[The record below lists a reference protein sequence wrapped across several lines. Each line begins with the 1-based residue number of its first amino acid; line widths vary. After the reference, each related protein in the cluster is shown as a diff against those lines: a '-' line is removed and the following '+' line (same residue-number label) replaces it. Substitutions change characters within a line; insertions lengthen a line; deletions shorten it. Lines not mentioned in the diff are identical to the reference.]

1 MCYYLIYI
9 NVELID
15 DIIIIAITLIISIIN
30 IPSVL
35 RLILIQPIIQWI
47 PYCSLQLHNCS
58 VGAQELCG
66 LQGWIK
72 IQTRLI
78 LIRIQDPI
86 TLLYIR
92 GTGSRRSSR
101 YGHGRECGAN
111 PIWNFNHSHNSFS
124 FSKFFPN
131 SLHFLYP
138 PGPKSCLTH
147 FCGVQR
153 FFGTFYTLMA
163 RETD

>member
-1 MCYYLIYI
+1 MGVLFSHQHNIQKYELLFGNMCYYLIYI

-66 LQGWIK
+66 LQG
-72 IQTRLI
+72 
-78 LIRIQDPI
+78 
-86 TLLYIR
+86 
-92 GTGSRRSSR
+92 
-101 YGHGRECGAN
+101 
-111 PIWNFNHSHNSFS
+111 
-124 FSKFFPN
+124 
-131 SLHFLYP
+131 
-138 PGPKSCLTH
+138 
-147 FCGVQR
+147 
-153 FFGTFYTLMA
+153 
-163 RETD
+163 